1 MQAITTNVPGNIITQ
16 KIRAVAEAIKNTGVL
31 SSNTLMPISLV
42 IAVIVPAV
50 MFGTQMMNRLES
62 VESRI
67 NTMESKAITQEV
79 FDLHMKNL
87 DLRLMSIQDAVGQK
101 SKGK

>member
-31 SSNTLMPISLV
+31 SINTLMPISLV
-42 IAVIVPAV
+42 VAIIVPAV
-50 MFGTQMMNRLES
+50 MFSTQLMNRVEALE
-62 VESRI
+62 VKVT
-67 NTMESKAITQEV
+67 TMESKAITQEV

-87 DLRLMSIQDAVGQK
+87 DLQLTAIRDAVGSK